1 MPGANPANAPP
12 AIAAVRVRATCRE
25 NNQNQAY
32 AVPAR
37 FSVIAV
43 TNATDGPAMIV
54 TGMSRTAS
62 TVIEVL
68 AAMLTPSGA
77 FSIDVHSG
85 LSPCVTAWL
94 TYPRSHSKNT
104 WSARLCV
111 SSVEFGAAHSR
122 AVTTPAAS
130 RNPSATSTSVRR
142 DFRAV
147 RAPMGRP
154 ASPTAT
160 VSPAGAVVGVAAGS
174 TTSAEEA
181 SGPGR
186 SGATCTTSRIV
197 SAGGGRPWPKASI
210 AVETAT
216 RR

>member
-1 MPGANPANAPP
+1 M
-12 AIAAVRVRATCRE
+12 
-25 NNQNQAY
+25 
-32 AVPAR
+32 
-37 FSVIAV
+37 IAV

-54 TGMSRTAS
+54 TGVSRTAS

-142 DFRAV
+142 DFLAVGADGSPGRRVGDGQPGRRGGRRRGRIHHVGRGGV
-147 RAPMGRP
+147 RARALG
-154 ASPTAT
+154 SD
-160 VSPAGAVVGVAAGS
+160 VHHVAD
-174 TTSAEEA
+174 
-181 SGPGR
+181 
-186 SGATCTTSRIV
+186 RI
-197 SAGGGRPWPKASI
+197 G
-210 AVETAT
+210 
-216 RR
+216 